1 MMSREVA
8 MMSRAVAVVFRAV
21 AVMSTAAVVV
31 VMLVMLVEISD
42 CLHVRQAF
50 AIRASLAESCQTHH
64 SERGEPPS
72 EPRLD
77 EYIWEIFYLVV
88 LLLAFLD
95 EQSIATLIPLFHRR
109 RRRPHRHRP
118 SRRRHRRRLL
128 CWPHHRRRRPR
139 RRHRRPQRW
148 LRCRCHCRRRHSPC
162 AVAAAV

>member
-1 MMSREVA
+1 

-31 VMLVMLVEISD
+31 VMLMMLVEISE

>member
-1 MMSREVA
+1 MMFREVA

-31 VMLVMLVEISD
+31 VMLMMLVEISE

-77 EYIWEIFYLVV
+77 EYIWEILYLVPPST
-88 LLLAFLD
+88 LACF
-95 EQSIATLIPLFHRR
+95 S
-109 RRRPHRHRP
+109 
-118 SRRRHRRRLL
+118 
-128 CWPHHRRRRPR
+128 
-139 RRHRRPQRW
+139 
-148 LRCRCHCRRRHSPC
+148 
-162 AVAAAV
+162 

>member
-1 MMSREVA
+1 MMFREVA

-31 VMLVMLVEISD
+31 VMLMMLVEISE

-77 EYIWEIFYLVV
+77 EYTVYLWEIFYL
-88 LLLAFLD
+88 A
-95 EQSIATLIPLFHRR
+95 
-109 RRRPHRHRP
+109 
-118 SRRRHRRRLL
+118 
-128 CWPHHRRRRPR
+128 
-139 RRHRRPQRW
+139 
-148 LRCRCHCRRRHSPC
+148 
-162 AVAAAV
+162 